1 MRSDMLVKRNRLI
14 IDTNLWISYLL
25 GLDLNN
31 LTDSIRHRV
40 VILLSSKE
48 LLFEFIQV
56 AARPKLSR
64 YFQERELVELI
75 DFLKYFSEL
84 IQVTSQ
90 VVICRDPKDNFLLAL
105 ALDGKASHLLTGDHD
120 LLSIHRFGQTS
131 ILTIR
136 EYMGGKMKDE
146 R

>member
-1 MRSDMLVKRNRLI
+1 MQGKRNRLI

-40 VILLSSKE
+40 VVLLSSKE

-64 YFQERELVELI
+64 YFKERELVELI

-84 IQVTSQ
+84 IQVKSQ

-136 EYMGGKMKDE
+136 EYMG
-146 R
+146 

>member
-1 MRSDMLVKRNRLI
+1 MQGKRNRLI

-25 GLDLNN
+25 GLDLNS
-31 LTDSIRHRV
+31 LTGSIRHRIV
-40 VILLSSKE
+40 VLLSSKE

-64 YFQERELVELI
+64 YFKEGELVELI
-75 DFLKYFSEL
+75 GFLKYFSEL

-136 EYMGGKMKDE
+136 EYMGGKMKE
-146 R
+146 EG